1 MNDPGKPLDNLAQ
14 TNAQLAELGQRG
26 AKLVQEFLRR
36 QQAGGHHLDLDP
48 LGVTQAFNTLGRQM
62 LADPGRILAAQLQ
75 AWESYLEL
83 WQNAGQRMLGLDAQA
98 VVEPAADDRRFRNDA
113 WTENPLFDFIK
124 QAYLIASRTIND
136 TVADTQGLDAKTAH
150 KVAFYTNQFVD
161 AMAPSNFA
169 LTNPEVLAETRASGG
184 QNLLDGLNNLL
195 TDLERGQGELRIKM
209 TDDAAFE
216 LGRNIAVTPGKVV
229 FQNAL
234 IQLLQYEPTTEKV
247 HQRPLLIVPPWI
259 NKYYI
264 LDLRPK
270 NSFIRW
276 AVEQGYTVF
285 VISWVNPDEK
295 LAHKSFEDY
304 LFEGPMAAL
313 DAIEMATGERDVNA
327 IGYCLGGTLL
337 AATLAYMKA
346 QKDTR
351 IVSATFFVS
360 MMDFAEPGDL
370 GVFIDEAQLCRLE
383 EAMAER
389 GYLEGQSMATTFNM
403 LRSNDLIWWFV
414 INNYLLGK
422 EPFPFDLLYWN
433 SDSTR
438 MPATM
443 HTFYLRKMY
452 LENVFKDKG
461 GITVGGV
468 PIDISAIDL
477 PSYFVST
484 REDHI
489 APWKSTYAGARLFS
503 GPVIFTLG
511 VSGHIAGIVNP
522 PQAEKY
528 GYWVS
533 GEMPADPEQWFE
545 QAKEHS
551 GSWWPHWDAWLRQF
565 GGEQVAARYPGD
577 GDIAVIEP
585 APGAYAKV
593 RVDN

>member
-136 TVADTQGLDAKTAH
+136 KVADTQGLDAKTAH

-346 QKDTR
+346 QKDTC

-443 HTFYLRKMY
+443 HTFYLRKTY